1 MRARRREINIFNMSL
16 LDILCGA
23 LGAFCFMMLVALPY
37 YKPPGSEKSLRDAQ
51 AETQRLLHDLEA
63 MKQRMSDPKA
73 VAEMEDLIRRLEA
86 QIKALQGHVNI
97 LSSEKEQ
104 LLGQVNQL
112 TGQVNQLT
120 GQVNRLAAENQQ
132 LDQEN
137 QALKKQI
144 AQMHELTPV
153 LVQVYSDG
161 NQAVDLYVYT
171 VNTSNTG
178 ETNPPFDPSKQW
190 NGIYWQGDA
199 RLLVPQHGVTAWMM
213 RDFPRGGVAK
223 LYAKVNPIDV
233 FGAPAHLAGTVA
245 GSGTTEMKLDN
256 GAVVRTPYNPIKL
269 PTVELTP
276 ARPWILFGTL
286 TSPELGKINFTAAT
300 DAERDAEWKALSKNT
315 PRAPSTPA
323 PSPKR

>member
-51 AETQRLLHDLEA
+51 AETQRLLRDLEA
-63 MKQRMSDPKA
+63 MKLRMSDPKA

-104 LLGQVNQL
+104 L

-120 GQVNRLAAENQQ
+120 ALVKRLGTQNEQ

-153 LVQVYSDG
+153 LVQVYTDG
-161 NQAVDLYVYT
+161 NQAVDLYAYI
-171 VNTSNTG
+171 VNANTRNAG

-190 NGIYWQGDA
+190 NGTYWQGDS
-199 RLLVPQHGVTAWMM
+199 RLVAPQHGVTAWMM
-213 RDFPRGGVAK
+213 RDLPPGTVVK
-223 LYAKVNPIDV
+223 LYAKVNAIDI
-233 FGAPAHLAGTVA
+233 FGAPAHIAGTIA
-245 GSGTTEMKLDN
+245 GSGSTEMKLDD
-256 GAVVRTPYNPIKL
+256 GSVVRTAYNPIKL

-276 ARPWILFGTL
+276 SRPWILFGTL
-286 TSPELGKINFTAAT
+286 TSHTLGKIDFTAAT
-300 DAERDAEWKALSKNT
+300 ETERDAEWKTLSKST
-315 PRAPSTPA
+315 PRAPATPA
-323 PSPKR
+323 LSPTR